1 MEMRTNFTITLFH
14 LIKSNSETKL
24 IRVKNKKST
33 HKNLSILNFHNQL
46 FFGRESSIKTNELQI
61 VLGVVSECS
70 IDSVMSHLGFPLLL
84 MSKIDPFIYF

>member
-1 MEMRTNFTITLFH
+1 MRTNFRITLFH

-24 IRVKNKKST
+24 IWVKKKKKHHT
-33 HKNLSILNFHNQL
+33 HKPFYLKFSQP
-46 FFGRESSIKTNELQI
+46 TNELQI
-61 VLGVVSECS
+61 VLGVVSGCS